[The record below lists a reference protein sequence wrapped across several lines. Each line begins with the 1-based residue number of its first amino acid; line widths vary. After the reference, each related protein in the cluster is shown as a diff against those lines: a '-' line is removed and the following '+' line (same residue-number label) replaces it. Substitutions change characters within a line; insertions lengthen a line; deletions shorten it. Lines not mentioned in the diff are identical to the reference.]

1 MQKRINGHYYTEF
14 QWKVLWAFI
23 HSLHYSFVHLLNNS
37 WIDTECWQ
45 QGTRPGAGY
54 TSFRVQ
60 STGSRVWPSYSLQRG
75 GHQAFKPSTERNCK
89 SWVPLLIGIPVVSD
103 LSTSH
108 VSVII
113 LSRGTSSSVDN
124 STSASLTGIAMLLKV
139 FIHMKLYI
147 YIIILLNFLY

>member
-1 MQKRINGHYYTEF
+1 M
-14 QWKVLWAFI
+14 
-23 HSLHYSFVHLLNNS
+23 
-37 WIDTECWQ
+37 
-45 QGTRPGAGY
+45 
-54 TSFRVQ
+54 
-60 STGSRVWPSYSLQRG
+60 
-75 GHQAFKPSTERNCK
+75 
-89 SWVPLLIGIPVVSD
+89 VSD

-147 YIIILLNFLY
+147 YNYIIEFLILLNLYIIIYI